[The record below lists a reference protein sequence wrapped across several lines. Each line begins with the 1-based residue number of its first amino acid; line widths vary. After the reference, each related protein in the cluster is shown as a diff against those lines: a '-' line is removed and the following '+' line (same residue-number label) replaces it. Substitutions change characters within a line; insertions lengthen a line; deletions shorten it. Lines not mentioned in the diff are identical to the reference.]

1 MRFKQLVEDRY
12 FISKNANISYSDTG
26 LMTPTERKYIIEF
39 INRDITRQNEAMEK
53 AIKKK

>member
-1 MRFKQLVEDRY
+1 MRFKQIVEDRY